1 MRKKIVA
8 GNWKMNTT
16 IKEAEVLVKDL
27 TALVDEFDT
36 DVDIIVCPPFTHLD
50 SVARLLAK
58 QYDEKEK
65 IYLGA
70 QNCADHTSGAY
81 TGEVSVNMLKSVNCK
96 YVILGHSE
104 RREYYHENSASLYEK
119 IELALNAGIIPIFC
133 VGEKLEERE
142 SNRHFEVVAEQIKDV
157 LYRLKGAEMS
167 KIIIA
172 YEPVWAIGTGKT
184 ATSEQAEEM
193 HAYIRKVVADK
204 FGDVADI
211 VPILYGGS
219 CKPSN
224 AQEIFSKPNVDGGLI
239 GGASLVAK
247 DFVDI
252 VKSF

>member
-27 TALVDEFDT
+27 TALVDEFDA

-50 SVARLLAK
+50 SVTRLLAK
-58 QYDEKEK
+58 QYDENEK

-104 RREYYHENSASLYEK
+104 RREYYHENSASLYDK

-167 KIIIA
+167 KVIIA

-204 FGDVADI
+204 FGDVADMI
-211 VPILYGGS
+211 PILYGGS

-252 VKSF
+252 VKAF

>member
-1 MRKKIVA
+1 
-8 GNWKMNTT
+8 
-16 IKEAEVLVKDL
+16 
-27 TALVDEFDT
+27 
-36 DVDIIVCPPFTHLD
+36 
-50 SVARLLAK
+50 
-58 QYDEKEK
+58 
-65 IYLGA
+65 
-70 QNCADHTSGAY
+70 
-81 TGEVSVNMLKSVNCK
+81 
-96 YVILGHSE
+96 
-104 RREYYHENSASLYEK
+104 EK

-142 SNRHFEVVAEQIKDV
+142 SSRHFEVVAEQIKDV
-157 LYRLKGAEMS
+157 LYKLKGAEMS

-211 VPILYGGS
+211 VSILYGGS

-224 AQEIFSKPNVDGGLI
+224 AHEIFSKPNVDGGLI